1 MMEDLRES
9 LNLSDADQAEI
20 FLYSERMG
28 LTRFANSVIHQ
39 NLIRRSNVLNTRL
52 VYGRNVGTSRATTFN
67 PQKMRDQI
75 ALAKKGAKYTE
86 DPDLVSLP
94 PRQKAYT
101 ELRNFSRKTDAFT
114 PEERGEWVERMVK
127 LAKEDN
133 LKTAGYLTT
142 STSLLSVVNSL
153 GLEASTQLTEAEL
166 CITATGESSTGYAEA
181 HSSDVGEI
189 DAIQTAQRAV
199 EKALR
204 SRNPVDIQP
213 GKYAVVLEPLAVSDL
228 ISYLSFLAFGAL
240 AFHEKR
246 SCLSH
251 KLGKRV
257 ASPLVT
263 IYDDAYDSRTVGMP
277 FDFEG
282 AAKKKVTFIEDGIAR
297 AVAYDSYTANKH
309 GKPNTGHALLP
320 PNPFGPY
327 PVNLIMKAGEV
338 QKDALIRSCKRGL
351 LITRFWYIRVISPKE
366 TMVTGTTRDGTFLI
380 EDGKITK
387 PVKNLRFQERIMGAL
402 NRVEAVSKE
411 TESYSAVVPWLK
423 IRDFN
428 FIGGTEY

>member
-52 VYGRNVGTSRATTFN
+52 VYGRNVGTSRATIFN

-86 DPDLVSLP
+86 DPDFVSLP

-181 HSSDVGEI
+181 HSFDVGEI
-189 DAIQTAQRAV
+189 DAIQTVQRAV

-263 IYDDAYDSRTVGMP
+263 IYDDAYDSRTV
-277 FDFEG
+277 
-282 AAKKKVTFIEDGIAR
+282 IHR
-297 AVAYDSYTANKH
+297 RWN
-309 GKPNTGHALLP
+309 
-320 PNPFGPY
+320 
-327 PVNLIMKAGEV
+327 
-338 QKDALIRSCKRGL
+338 C
-351 LITRFWYIRVISPKE
+351 
-366 TMVTGTTRDGTFLI
+366 
-380 EDGKITK
+380 
-387 PVKNLRFQERIMGAL
+387 
-402 NRVEAVSKE
+402 
-411 TESYSAVVPWLK
+411 ESRRL
-423 IRDFN
+423 
-428 FIGGTEY
+428 